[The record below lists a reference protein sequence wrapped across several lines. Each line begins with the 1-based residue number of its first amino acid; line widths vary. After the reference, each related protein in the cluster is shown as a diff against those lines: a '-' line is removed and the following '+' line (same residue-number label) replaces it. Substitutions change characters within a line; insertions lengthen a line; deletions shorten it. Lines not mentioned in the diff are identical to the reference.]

1 MLRIKSLIESLNIFE
16 RNKFPIEFKI
26 LGIAFYIHLSSLRR
40 ASKALSEIRKVS
52 KTSIWKW
59 IRKFEEKIK
68 IEPSKIYRNFIALDE
83 TCIKVNGLKYWIYAA
98 IDIDRNELLFMKVY
112 STRNLLTSK
121 IFISEVLKY
130 CENNP
135 TFIIDNAPWLIEA
148 LELLKLSYI
157 KENFG
162 DRSLIESVYSS
173 F

>member
-26 LGIAFYIHLSSLRR
+26 LGIAFYIHLSILRR
-40 ASKALSEIRKVS
+40 TSKALFEIRKVS
-52 KTSIWKW
+52 KTSIW
-59 IRKFEEKIK
+59 
-68 IEPSKIYRNFIALDE
+68 N
-83 TCIKVNGLKYWIYAA
+83 WIYAA

-157 KENFG
+157 KETFG

-173 F
+173 FKQRTKVFFNKINSNPKNKNERFKRSIICRNYS